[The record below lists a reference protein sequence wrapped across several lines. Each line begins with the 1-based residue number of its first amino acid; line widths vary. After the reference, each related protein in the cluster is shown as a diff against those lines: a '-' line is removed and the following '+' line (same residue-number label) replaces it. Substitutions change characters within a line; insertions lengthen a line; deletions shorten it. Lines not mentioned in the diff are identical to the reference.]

1 VSRDGSLDRGEQ
13 EAEILQKAEVGSLQA
28 YFPFGFPSSILFSL
42 VLAHI
47 PSLPIT
53 CPYTFKRS
61 LYSSNLLVFVQLFPL
76 SYLLRSPT
84 ALFWIKTSTL
94 LSCATGSTT

>member
-1 VSRDGSLDRGEQ
+1 MSRDGSLDRGEQ

-61 LYSSNLLVFVQLFPL
+61 LYSSNLVFVQLFPL